1 MKPPSPVNERC
12 SIARTLVVLGEKWAL
27 LVVRDIAL
35 GVTRFADIRSRLEVA
50 PDVLSDRLS
59 KLVDLGVI
67 ERRAYRDEGARQRD
81 EYTLTAAGAA
91 LLPVL
96 GALSQWGDVHV
107 ASPWGPATRYVD
119 ARDGGDV
126 RIAFVDAHGRAVDR
140 EQVAVVP
147 GPGAL
152 VA

>member
-81 EYTLTAAGAA
+81 EYTLNDV
-91 LLPVL
+91 VL